1 MTCRVRG
8 CENPVL
14 GELEESALCLDH
26 FLEDITERVRGF
38 DRGLEDPSAD
48 ESLRETALR
57 FSMLTA
63 AKIATIGIHHPP
75 EEQLARGQLLN
86 AMLLLADLRDRLDR
100 TTAQ

>member
-8 CENPVL
+8 CDNPVL
-14 GELEESALCLDH
+14 GELEESSLCLDH
-26 FLEDITERVRGF
+26 FLEDTAERVRGF
-38 DRGLEDPSAD
+38 DRRLEDPTVD
-48 ESLRETALR
+48 PSLREAASR

-100 TTAQ
+100 TAAH

>member
-1 MTCRVRG
+1 MTCKVRG
-8 CENPVL
+8 CDAPVL
-14 GELEESALCLDH
+14 GELEESSLCLDH
-26 FLEDITERVRGF
+26 FLEDIAERARGF
-38 DRGLEDPSAD
+38 DRRLEELVAD
-48 ESLRETALR
+48 ESLRQAAMR